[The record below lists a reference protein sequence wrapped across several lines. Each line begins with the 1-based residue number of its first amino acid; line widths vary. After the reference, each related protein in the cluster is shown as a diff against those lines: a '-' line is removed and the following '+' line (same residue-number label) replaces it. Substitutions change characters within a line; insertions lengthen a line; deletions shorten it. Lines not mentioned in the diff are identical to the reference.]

1 MTLRQHHLDKRKIAV
16 AAVNDAVLAAAC
28 LVTFVLVT
36 RVLSRLYFVSKSDEL
51 LGGMWAVIATIFVIR
66 RSYQQSLAAAVSRM
80 GATLISFVV
89 CLVYLAFL
97 PFHSWAMALLIA
109 VSAFIATLV
118 GRPDDATTAA
128 ITTAVIMVVVAVDP
142 HQAWQQPIFRFA
154 DTVIGIAVGVVAAWV
169 ELRFLHPRMKLAI

>member
-1 MTLRQHHLDKRKIAV
+1 MTLHQHHLDKRRVAV
-16 AAVNDAVLAAAC
+16 SAVNDAVLAAAC
-28 LVTFVLVT
+28 LVSFILVT

-51 LGGMWAVIATIFVIR
+51 LGGMWAVIATVFVIR
-66 RSYQQSLAAAVSRM
+66 RSYQQSLTAAVSRM
-80 GATLISFVV
+80 GATLINFVV

-169 ELRFLHPRMKLAI
+169 ELRFLHPRMKLTI

>member
-1 MTLRQHHLDKRKIAV
+1 VTLRQHHLDKRKVAV

-28 LVTFVLVT
+28 LVTFILVT

-66 RSYQQSLAAAVSRM
+66 RSYQQSLTAAVSRM

-89 CLVYLAFL
+89 CLIYLAFL
-97 PFHSWAMALLIA
+97 PFHSWAMALLI
-109 VSAFIATLV
+109 AFIATLV

-169 ELRFLHPRMKLAI
+169 ELRLLHPRMKLTI